1 MFICDSDDSDGCNS
15 SDVSY
20 VCLPVYN
27 QGSDAASAMQMAVVL
42 YPWLGCWDVFPWFGC
57 WDEVMRVY
65 PWLGCWDEVM
75 MVYPWLGCWDEV
87 MKPVNYSIVCH
98 MIIVYD
104 FSPALTIYDPFL
116 LLFFP
121 CLPEGPVSLFKP
133 LSARFLIVT
142 MAWRDSCSSH
152 LSNVGHKNSLTC
164 ILLHKST

>member
-1 MFICDSDDSDGCNS
+1 MFICDSDDSDVCNS

-104 FSPALTIYDPFL
+104 FSPALTIYDPFSSS
-116 LLFFP
+116 F
-121 CLPEGPVSLFKP
+121 LPLPS
-133 LSARFLIVT
+133 
-142 MAWRDSCSSH
+142 
-152 LSNVGHKNSLTC
+152 
-164 ILLHKST
+164 